1 MFDFVRNK
9 KWVVQL
15 ILGAIV
21 VTFAFFGVDAY
32 FRDAGT
38 GSAVAKVGDQRISQL
53 EFGEAL
59 RRQQEQVRQML
70 GNQVD
75 AATLDNPEIRAAV
88 LDRMIRQRMLVEQA
102 AREGIVIPDA
112 DLQKLL
118 LDIPEFRE
126 GGKFSMARYQE
137 FLKSRRRTAVQF
149 ENELRADLMAQ
160 RLGEAYIGTAIV
172 PAPAV
177 DRLARI
183 RDQKRE
189 VSLSVVT
196 AEQFLDQVK
205 LDPNAAKQ
213 YYDTHQGEFQIPEA
227 ARVQYLVL
235 SPDALSAQITVS
247 EEEARAAYQQNP
259 ARFQKAEERQA
270 SHILINADKSASP
283 QVKAAAKAKAEALLA
298 QIKQKPDSFA
308 AVAKANSQDPGSASK
323 GGDLGFFGRG
333 MMVKPFED
341 AAFGLKVGGIAG
353 PVETEFGYHI
363 IKVTAVKPAQTTEF
377 AQARPQI
384 EKELKRQKAEK
395 RYAEAAEVFS
405 NVVYEQADSLKPAAD
420 QLKLPLQE
428 SPWITRNGSEV
439 PTLNNPRLLAA
450 VFSDDAIRNKRN
462 TEAVDIGN
470 STLVAARV
478 VEHKPAAMKPFEEVS
493 AEIKKNLLLKEAQ
506 NLAEKDGQG
515 KLAKLRAGET
525 LKIAWS
531 EPKVVTR
538 STPEGLPQ
546 DALQQVFRADVSSL
560 PAFTGANYGRGG
572 YALLKVVKVVESSE
586 IKPEQRREITAA
598 LTQATGQEDLAA
610 YLGGLR
616 KDYEVKVNQDLL
628 QQKQ

>member
-1 MFDFVRNK
+1 M
-9 KWVVQL
+9 
-15 ILGAIV
+15 
-21 VTFAFFGVDAY
+21 
-32 FRDAGT
+32 
-38 GSAVAKVGDQRISQL
+38 
-53 EFGEAL
+53 
-59 RRQQEQVRQML
+59 
-70 GNQVD
+70 
-75 AATLDNPEIRAAV
+75 
-88 LDRMIRQRMLVEQA
+88 
-102 AREGIVIPDA
+102 
-112 DLQKLL
+112 
-118 LDIPEFRE
+118 
-126 GGKFSMARYQE
+126 
-137 FLKSRRRTAVQF
+137 
-149 ENELRADLMAQ
+149 
-160 RLGEAYIGTAIV
+160 
-172 PAPAV
+172 
-177 DRLARI
+177 
-183 RDQKRE
+183 
-189 VSLSVVT
+189 
-196 AEQFLDQVK
+196 
-205 LDPNAAKQ
+205 
-213 YYDTHQGEFQIPEA
+213 
-227 ARVQYLVL
+227 
-235 SPDALSAQITVS
+235 
-247 EEEARAAYQQNP
+247 
-259 ARFQKAEERQA
+259 
-270 SHILINADKSASP
+270 
-283 QVKAAAKAKAEALLA
+283 KAAAKAKAEALLA

-395 RYAEAAEVFS
+395 RHAEAAEVFS

-515 KLAKLRAGET
+515 KLAKLRAGED
-525 LKIAWS
+525 A
-531 EPKVVTR
+531 
-538 STPEGLPQ
+538 Q
-546 DALQQVFRADVSSL
+546 DCLER
-560 PAFTGANYGRGG
+560 T
-572 YALLKVVKVVESSE
+572 
-586 IKPEQRREITAA
+586 
-598 LTQATGQEDLAA
+598 
-610 YLGGLR
+610 
-616 KDYEVKVNQDLL
+616 
-628 QQKQ
+628 